1 MKIVVVASLAY
12 SLVNFRGRLL
22 AAMIAMGHSVL
33 ACAPDEDPETER
45 QLQMMGVSYHRLPM
59 ERTGTNP
66 FDDARTLAWLV
77 GFLRREKPDVVL
89 AYTQK
94 PIVYAGAASRLAG
107 QGRFYAMVSGLGH
120 VFSDG
125 GSPLGAPLRRAVS
138 VLYRY
143 ALGRARAVFVF
154 NGDDEGEMVRRGILR
169 RDAVVVQVPGSGIDL
184 SRYAQHPVPAGPPT
198 FLLVARLLRNK
209 GHFEFAEAAR
219 IVRARHPEVRF
230 RLLGPPDPGEMGV
243 DMATIAAWQAE
254 GVIEYLGETR
264 DVRPYLAAATVVVLP
279 SWYREGLPR
288 TLLEAMATGRAVITT
303 DMPGCREPVIPGETG
318 YLVPARDAEALA
330 AAMIRFVD
338 QPALA
343 VTMGAAGRKLAEQ
356 HFAVERVNDILLR
369 TMDLRA
375 DPPSSGFSAPIPRMI
390 AGGAV

>member
-22 AAMIAMGHSVL
+22 AAMIDMGHSVL
-33 ACAPDEDPETER
+33 ACAPDEDAETER
-45 QLQMMGVSYHRLPM
+45 QLRMMGVSYHRLPM
-59 ERTGTNP
+59 IRTGTNP
-66 FDDARTLAWLV
+66 LDDLRTLTWLV

-94 PIVYAGAASRLAG
+94 PILYAGVASRLAR

-125 GSPLGAPLRRAVS
+125 GGGLLRSAVS

-154 NGDDEGEMVRRGILR
+154 NRDDEGEMLRHHILR
-169 RDAVVVQVPGSGIDL
+169 RDAVVVQVPGSGVDL
-184 SRYAQHPVPAGPPT
+184 SRYGQHPPPAGPPT
-198 FLLVARLLRNK
+198 FLLVARLLCNK

-230 RLLGPPDPGEMGV
+230 GLLGPPDPGEMGV

-254 GVIEYLGETR
+254 GVVEYLGETR

-338 QPALA
+338 HPALA

-356 HFAVERVNDILLR
+356 RFAVERVNDILLR
-369 TMDLRA
+369 TMDLRP
-375 DPPSSGFSAPIPRMI
+375 DPPSSTFSAPIPRMI